1 MRRRDGKDERMRGG
15 DGMGGGIPEQK
26 HLWPQINV
34 ANVLVHKRQR
44 HLYAL
49 ISNATLILLITWAG
63 TMAIDHMT
71 EQYWDLGKLHVG
83 IETYMPM
90 SHIRQ

>member
-1 MRRRDGKDERMRGG
+1 MEWEEEYQNRNICGHKLTLRMF
-15 DGMGGGIPEQK
+15 
-26 HLWPQINV
+26 
-34 ANVLVHKRQR
+34 LVHKRQR